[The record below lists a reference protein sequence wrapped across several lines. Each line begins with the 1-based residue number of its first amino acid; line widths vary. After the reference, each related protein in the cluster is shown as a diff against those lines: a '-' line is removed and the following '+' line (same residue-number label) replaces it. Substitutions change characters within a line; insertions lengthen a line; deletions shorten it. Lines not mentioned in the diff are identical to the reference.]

1 MQRSHHKPGVTLIE
15 ILIAMA
21 IFALLGT
28 VVYGSL
34 SGSMIA
40 QQNVEAVQART
51 REVRVSLL
59 RMTRELQSAFI
70 VKNAN
75 QVTLEP
81 LRSQTI
87 FSSKRDGSFARLDFT
102 SFSHQR
108 TQQDVNESDQTE
120 ISYLVRKA
128 KDADGMQLVR
138 RESKRIDSKPDKG
151 GVYTPV
157 VNDVIEFKVEF
168 YDFEKEEWVDEWDT
182 SNATA
187 QLDRLPPFVRVKLV
201 IKESEQE
208 KPYSTI
214 IKIPLTSPVM
224 EVRQ

>member
-1 MQRSHHKPGVTLIE
+1 MQLSHHKPGVTLIE

-75 QVTLEP
+75 QITVEP
-81 LRSQTI
+81 LRSQTL
-87 FSSKRDGSFARLDFT
+87 FSSKRDGSFSRLDFT

-108 TQQDVNESDQTE
+108 TQQDINESDQTE

-157 VNDVIEFKVEF
+157 VNDVTEFKVEF
-168 YDFEKEEWVDEWDT
+168 YDFEKEEWIDEWDT

-201 IKESEQE
+201 IKEGEQE
-208 KPYSTI
+208 KPFSTI
-214 IKIPLTSPVM
+214 IKLPLTSPVM

>member
-1 MQRSHHKPGVTLIE
+1 MRRSHHKPGVTLIE

-21 IFALLGT
+21 VFALLGT

-34 SGSMIA
+34 SGSILA

-59 RMTRELQSAFI
+59 RITRELQSAFI

-75 QVTLEP
+75 QITLEP

-87 FSSKRDGSFARLDFT
+87 FSAKRDGGFARLDFT

-128 KDADGMQLVR
+128 KEGDGMQLVR

-157 VNDVIEFKVEF
+157 VNDVTKFEVEF

-187 QLDRLPPFVRVKLV
+187 QLDRLPPFVRVKLT
-201 IKESEQE
+201 IKEGEQE
-208 KPYSTI
+208 KSFSTI